1 MGWRLVAPLQR
12 RFNIEL
18 LGYIMRIL
26 MVNSYY
32 YLRGGAERCV
42 FELSD
47 LLTANGHEVI
57 PFAMQHPQN
66 LPTAYAEYFTS
77 QVDFPSLLGKGST
90 LQAKWRA
97 VERVIYSRE
106 TKTQIERLIEATQP
120 DVAHIHGIA
129 HEVSPSILPALQ
141 QAGIP
146 VVQTLHDFKLL
157 CPNTSFVSQNE
168 ICERCKG
175 HHYFNVV
182 RYRCKRDSFAASLLA
197 GVEAYVH
204 QFLQI
209 YEKNVDTFITPSR
222 FLEQKLREH
231 GINNPIA
238 HLPNF
243 IDGNSYQPW
252 YEPEPYLL
260 YAGRLVDIKGVR
272 TLLTAMRGLPTVP
285 LYLAGTGELEAE
297 LRTIVAEQKLDNVT
311 FLGHLEKQALTELM
325 QRALCTIVPSEWY
338 ENYPMS
344 ILESFACGTPV
355 IGSRIG
361 GIPELVRDGESG
373 LLFEP
378 RNANDLRQKITELVD
393 QRDLAIQ
400 MGKNARRQVE
410 IENNPDAHYQAMI
423 QLYQTLINKQCA
435 ELKLN

>member
-1 MGWRLVAPLQR
+1 MAPSQN
-12 RFNIEL
+12 RFNFEP
-18 LGYIMRIL
+18 LGHLMRIL

-42 FELSD
+42 FELSE

-57 PFAMQHPQN
+57 PFAMKHPQN
-66 LPTAYAEYFTS
+66 LPTAYEEYFTS
-77 QVDFPSLLGKGST
+77 QVDFPSLLGKGSR
-90 LQAKWRA
+90 LPAKWQA
-97 VERVIYSRE
+97 VERVVYSRE
-106 TKTQIERLIEATQP
+106 TKRQIERLIEATQP
-120 DVAHIHGIA
+120 DVAHLHGIA
-129 HEVSPSILPALQ
+129 HELSPSILPALQ

-157 CPNTSFVSQNE
+157 CPNTSFVSQNA

-175 HHYFNVV
+175 HHYYNVV
-182 RYRCKRDSFAASLLA
+182 RYRCKRDSLAASLLA
-197 GVEAYVH
+197 GFEAYIH

-209 YEKNVDTFITPSR
+209 YEKNVDVFITPSR

-231 GINNPIA
+231 GIDNPVE

-243 IDGNSYQPW
+243 IDGSSYQPC

-272 TLLTAMRGLPTVP
+272 TLLSAMHDIPTTP

-297 LRTIVAEQKLDNVT
+297 LREIVATEELDNVT
-311 FLGHLEKQALTELM
+311 FLGHLGKNELTELM
-325 QRALCTIVPSEWY
+325 QRALCTIVPSECY
-338 ENYPMS
+338 DNYPMS
-344 ILESFACGTPV
+344 ILESFASGTPV

-373 LLFEP
+373 FLFES
-378 RNANDLRQKITELVD
+378 RNAEDLCSKILALVYD
-393 QRDLAIQ
+393 RNLAIQ

-410 IENNPDAHYQAMI
+410 LENSPETHYQTML
-423 QLYQTLINKQCA
+423 QLYQK
-435 ELKLN
+435 LKSK

>member
-1 MGWRLVAPLQR
+1 
-12 RFNIEL
+12 
-18 LGYIMRIL
+18 MRIL

-47 LLTANGHEVI
+47 LLTAHGHEVI

-66 LPTAYAEYFTS
+66 LPTAYDKYFTS

-90 LQAKWRA
+90 VQAKWRA
-97 VERVIYSRE
+97 VERVVYSRE

-129 HEVSPSILPALQ
+129 HEISPSILPALQ

-146 VVQTLHDFKLL
+146 VAQTLHDFKLL

-175 HHYFNVV
+175 HHYYNVV
-182 RYRCKRDSFAASLLA
+182 RYRCKRDSLAASLLA
-197 GVEAYVH
+197 GVEAYIH

-209 YEKNVDTFITPSR
+209 YEKNVDVFVTPSR

-231 GINNPIA
+231 GIHNLVE

-243 IDGNSYQPW
+243 IDGSSYQPC

-272 TLLTAMRGLPTVP
+272 TLLAAMHGIPTIP

-297 LRTIVAEQKLDNVT
+297 LREMVATQGLDNVT
-311 FLGHLEKQALTELM
+311 FLGHLGKRELTEYM

-355 IGSRIG
+355 IGSHMG

-373 LLFEP
+373 FLFES
-378 RNANDLRQKITELVD
+378 RNAEELRSKILTLVD
-393 QRDLAIQ
+393 NRDLAIQ
-400 MGKNARRQVE
+400 MGKTARQQVE
-410 IENNPDAHYQAMI
+410 RENSPEAHYQATL
-423 QLYQTLINKQCA
+423 QLYQALIDQRTTAVHKVRSV
-435 ELKLN
+435 